1 MEKKK
6 TLFDY
11 LYQNLNY
18 QITTGYLP
26 YGAAL
31 PSINQLSQMY
41 HVGIRTVK
49 DVLAALKDEGL
60 IRSEERKPTIVIY
73 RSAAADPLPPVQDV
87 LEQKDSIL
95 EVYETIAVLMPCLFA
110 FSAPACRKEIL
121 NPYFHSLERCRP
133 DDSAGRWQI
142 CSALLHDML
151 DTTGNLLFCD
161 IFTILEL
168 HARVPFFLNHQ
179 EVLSVMTRYTGSSQ
193 TQCIMNSLKGQSAE
207 EILAQFT
214 SMYRLV
220 QKAMGVYL
228 DNLSQ
233 TENIK
238 TDTKVNCFFW
248 NADTG
253 RNHYYIQITRDLI
266 DKIGIGVY
274 KDLDFLPPE
283 SELALQY
290 GVSVSTVR
298 KAIATLNELG
308 FAETFNVKGTQ
319 VTLFN
324 DQATYLCMKNKAYK
338 NDTLLYL
345 SALQFMAIAV
355 QPAVRLA
362 FPDISKQKWEVLLE
376 EIQKPDM
383 IPLDLIMQ
391 CIAEHLPLQPFR
403 LILQETNRL
412 LHWGYYYSFF
422 MEGNHSSNTLNQMCV
437 QALLSLLHTE
447 DPRTFSTQL
456 SLCYCHVLELVRHF
470 MADCGLPEARSLVT
484 PDPDFCYDFTQ
495 KTYKFL

>member
-1 MEKKK
+1 MC
-6 TLFDY
+6 
-11 LYQNLNY
+11 
-18 QITTGYLP
+18 
-26 YGAAL
+26 
-31 PSINQLSQMY
+31 
-41 HVGIRTVK
+41 IR
-49 DVLAALKDEGL
+49 D
-60 IRSEERKPTIVIY
+60 R
-73 RSAAADPLPPVQDV
+73 
-87 LEQKDSIL
+87 
-95 EVYETIAVLMPCLFA
+95 
-110 FSAPACRKEIL
+110 
-121 NPYFHSLERCRP
+121 
-133 DDSAGRWQI
+133 
-142 CSALLHDML
+142 
-151 DTTGNLLFCD
+151 
-161 IFTILEL
+161 
-168 HARVPFFLNHQ
+168 
-179 EVLSVMTRYTGSSQ
+179 
-193 TQCIMNSLKGQSAE
+193 
-207 EILAQFT
+207 
-214 SMYRLV
+214 
-220 QKAMGVYL
+220 
-228 DNLSQ
+228 
-233 TENIK
+233 
-238 TDTKVNCFFW
+238 
-248 NADTG
+248 
-253 RNHYYIQITRDLI
+253 ITRDLI

-376 EIQKPDM
+376 KIQKPDM

-422 MEGNHSSNTLNQMCV
+422 TEGNHSSNTLN
-437 QALLSLLHTE
+437 
-447 DPRTFSTQL
+447 
-456 SLCYCHVLELVRHF
+456 
-470 MADCGLPEARSLVT
+470 
-484 PDPDFCYDFTQ
+484 
-495 KTYKFL
+495 